1 MHSLSAC
8 DNAFGYTRFTKYR
21 EVKMDTDLIAFEAL
35 IAAQETAKW
44 TYWMMFATWFS
55 GAATFSAVVLTLY
68 IANRKPVPSLKITAS
83 GSIISPLPGITRQGY
98 GITVANIGSSAA
110 VVSSIHWEC
119 GGKLKFVQNFT
130 PVVSSPMPKKLEHG
144 ESAFF
149 FVELDDFSGWVKS
162 MKANIQ
168 NAEGSVGKLKVV
180 VNLSTGR
187 SVKCKAEKS
196 LRKALNEI
204 T

>member
-1 MHSLSAC
+1 MSVC
-8 DNAFGYTRFTKYR
+8 DNAFSYNSFTKYG
-21 EVKMDTDLIAFEAL
+21 EVKMDTDLIAFETL

-44 TYWMMFATWFS
+44 TYWMMFATWFA

-83 GSIISPLPGITRQGY
+83 NVIISPLPGITQQGY
-98 GITVANIGSSAA
+98 GITVANIGSSTA
-110 VVSSIHWEC
+110 VVSSIHWEF
-119 GGKLKFVQNFT
+119 GGKQKVVQFFE
-130 PVVSSPMPKKLEHG
+130 PGVSSPMPKKLEHG

-149 FVELDDFSGWVKS
+149 FIELDDFSSWVKS
-162 MKANIQ
+162 MKTNIQ
-168 NAEGSVGKLKVV
+168 NAEGSVSKLKIV

-187 SVKCKAEKS
+187 SVKCKAEMS